1 MIHHDLRARL
11 VADTDI
17 ADIVGTRIRPLR
29 DAQSEPYP
37 KVIYEVVSQPEDY
50 STTGNTGLRE
60 ARVEF
65 TVQSDSYDEAKLID
79 ALILT
84 SLDAFSGTLGS
95 SHVLGIFSDNVNEDG
110 FEQGEG
116 GDGYIYAINRQFQV
130 TYE

>member
-17 ADIVGTRIRPLR
+17 TDIVSTRIRPLR

-37 KVIYEVVSQPEDY
+37 KVIYEVISQPEDY

-79 ALILT
+79 SLIRA

-95 SHVLGIFSDNVNEDG
+95 SHVFGIFSDSVHEDG

-116 GDGYIYAINRQFQV
+116 GDGYIYAISRQLQV
-130 TYE
+130 SYE